1 MLWLGGWGDLFA
13 VVVWIERFIR
23 FRGLALWFNVAVLS
37 ICWGIDWIEF
47 FPFSSP
53 QPLKLFLIQNS
64 SDLEV

>member
-1 MLWLGGWGDLFA
+1 MDGAIYFA
-13 VVVWIERFIR
+13 VVVVIERFIR
-23 FRGLALWFNVAVLS
+23 FRGLALWFNVAVSVYLL
-37 ICWGIDWIEF
+37 GDRLDRVF